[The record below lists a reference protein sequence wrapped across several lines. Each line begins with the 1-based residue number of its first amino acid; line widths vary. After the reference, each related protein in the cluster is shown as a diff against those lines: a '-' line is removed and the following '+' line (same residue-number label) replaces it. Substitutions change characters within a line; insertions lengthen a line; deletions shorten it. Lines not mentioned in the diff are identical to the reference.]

1 MMHKMIVS
9 NLAHRP
15 LRSLI
20 SIVAIALEVTLI
32 LLIVGFSLGML
43 NDSRTRLQGI
53 GADVIVLPPGSSNL
67 IGITGAPAPIQV
79 AGILAKL
86 NHVQSV
92 APVIMQ
98 VAIQSAGTPELI
110 YGIDLPSYESMGAQF
125 RYLEGGPFKGPDDVL
140 VDDFFAHS
148 KHVKVG
154 DNVEI
159 LNHAFRIAGVV
170 EHGKGA
176 RKFLRLSTLQEI
188 TGNKD
193 KASAFYLKLDSTAN
207 ADAVVEEIK
216 AVPGMNAYVVHS
228 MREYLSMM
236 TPDNIPALAIFIRI
250 VIGISVTI
258 GFIVIFQA
266 MYTAVMERTREI
278 GILKSMGASKMYIVA
293 LILRE
298 TTALAI
304 AGIILGTL
312 LSLVAG
318 FTIHARVPVL
328 PMEVFNVGWIGRTTL
343 IAIVG
348 ALGGAVYPAFK
359 AARKDPIES
368 LAYD

>member
-43 NDSRTRLQGI
+43 NDSRQRQQGI
-53 GADVIVLPPGSSNL
+53 GADVIVLPPGSSSL
-67 IGITGAPAPIQV
+67 IGITGAPAPIKV
-79 AGILAKL
+79 ADILAKL
-86 NHVQSV
+86 PHVQVV

-98 VAIQSAGTPELI
+98 VAAQSAGTPEII
-110 YGIDLPSYESMGAQF
+110 YGIDLKTYNALGAPF
-125 RYLEGGPFKGPDDVL
+125 RFLSGGPFQGPDDVV

-148 KHVKVG
+148 KHAKIG
-154 DNVEI
+154 DTIEI
-159 LNHAFRIAGVV
+159 LSHPFRISGIV

-176 RKFLRLSTLQEI
+176 RKFLPITTLQDLV
-188 TGNKD
+188 GAKD
-193 KASAFYLKLDSTAN
+193 KASAFYLRLDDVAN
-207 ADAVVEEIK
+207 ADKVVEEVK
-216 AVPGMNAYVVHS
+216 AVPGMQTYVVRS

-236 TPDNIPALAIFIRI
+236 TANNIPALAIFIRI

-278 GILKSMGASKMYIVA
+278 GILKSLGASKMYIIA

-304 AGIILGTL
+304 AGIVLGTV
-312 LSLVAG
+312 LSLVVG
-318 FTIHARVPVL
+318 TIIHARAPVL
-328 PMEVFNVGWIGRTTL
+328 PVEVFNLGWIGRATL
-343 IAIVG
+343 IAIIG
-348 ALGGAVYPAFK
+348 ALAGAVYPAFK
-359 AARKDPIES
+359 AARKDPIEA
-368 LAYD
+368 LAYE

>member
-1 MMHKMIVS
+1 MMHKMIVA

-43 NDSRTRLQGI
+43 NDSRQRQQGI

-67 IGITGAPAPIQV
+67 IGITGAPASIKV
-79 AGILAKL
+79 ADVLAKL
-86 NHVQSV
+86 PHVQVV
-92 APVIMQ
+92 APIIMQ
-98 VAIQSAGTPELI
+98 LVTQSTGAPELI
-110 YGIDLPSYESMGAQF
+110 YGIDLKSYESLRAQF
-125 RYLEGGPFKGPDDVL
+125 HFLQGGPFQGPYDVI
-140 VDDFFAHS
+140 VDDFFAQS
-148 KHVKVG
+148 KRAKVG
-154 DNVEI
+154 STVEI
-159 LNHAFRIAGVV
+159 LNHDFRIAGIV

-176 RKFLRLSTLQEI
+176 RRYLPMATLQDLS
-188 TGNKD
+188 GAKD
-193 KASAFYLKLDSTAN
+193 KASAFYLRLDDPAN
-207 ADAVVEEIK
+207 ADQVVNEIK
-216 AVPGMNAYVVHS
+216 NVPGMQTYVVHS

-236 TPDNIPALAIFIRI
+236 TASNIPALAMFIRI

-278 GILKSMGASKMYIVA
+278 GILKSIGASKFYIIS

-304 AGIILGTL
+304 AGIILGTVISL
-312 LSLVAG
+312 LAG
-318 FTIHARVPVL
+318 AAIHYRLPTLPVYVDRWWIVRATI
-328 PMEVFNVGWIGRTTL
+328 
-343 IAIVG
+343 IAIIG

-359 AARKDPIES
+359 AARKDPIEA
-368 LAYD
+368 LAYE

>member
-1 MMHKMIVS
+1 MVQDVKVGS
-9 NLAHRP
+9 N
-15 LRSLI
+15 
-20 SIVAIALEVTLI
+20 VDI
-32 LLIVGFSLGML
+32 LNHSF
-43 NDSRTRLQGI
+43 R
-53 GADVIVLPPGSSNL
+53 
-67 IGITGAPAPIQV
+67 V
-79 AGILAKL
+79 AGI
-86 NHVQSV
+86 
-92 APVIMQ
+92 
-98 VAIQSAGTPELI
+98 
-110 YGIDLPSYESMGAQF
+110 
-125 RYLEGGPFKGPDDVL
+125 
-140 VDDFFAHS
+140 
-148 KHVKVG
+148 
-154 DNVEI
+154 
-159 LNHAFRIAGVV
+159 V

-176 RKFLRLSTLQEI
+176 RKFLPITTLQDI

-193 KASAFYLKLDSTAN
+193 KASAFYLKLDNTSN

-216 AVPGMNAYVVHS
+216 AIPGMQTYVVHS

-236 TPDNIPALAIFIRI
+236 TPDDIPALAIFIKI

-278 GILKSMGASKMYIVA
+278 GILKSLGASKGYVVA

-304 AGIILGTL
+304 AGIILGTV

-318 FTIHARVPVL
+318 YSIHARVPVL
-328 PMEVFNVGWIGRTTL
+328 PMEVFNLGWIGKTTL

-348 ALGGAVYPAFK
+348 ALGGAIYPALK
-359 AARKDPIES
+359 AAQKDPIDA

>member
-1 MMHKMIVS
+1 M
-9 NLAHRP
+9 
-15 LRSLI
+15 
-20 SIVAIALEVTLI
+20 T
-32 LLIVGFSLGML
+32 
-43 NDSRTRLQGI
+43 
-53 GADVIVLPPGSSNL
+53 
-67 IGITGAPAPIQV
+67 
-79 AGILAKL
+79 
-86 NHVQSV
+86 
-92 APVIMQ
+92 
-98 VAIQSAGTPELI
+98 
-110 YGIDLPSYESMGAQF
+110 
-125 RYLEGGPFKGPDDVL
+125 
-140 VDDFFAHS
+140 
-148 KHVKVG
+148 
-154 DNVEI
+154 
-159 LNHAFRIAGVV
+159 FRIAGVV